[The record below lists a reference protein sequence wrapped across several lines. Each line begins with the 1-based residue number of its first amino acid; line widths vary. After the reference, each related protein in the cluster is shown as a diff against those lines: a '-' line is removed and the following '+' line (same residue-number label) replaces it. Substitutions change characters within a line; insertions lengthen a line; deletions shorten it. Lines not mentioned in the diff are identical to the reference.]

1 MILPQPPS
9 AFPNGLADNASGSR
23 MGAEIWE
30 TAGLFRVGGRP
41 GRGEIHIFSEI
52 SGNRNQGP
60 KDFRKLR
67 SGSVRAGNFSA
78 ASIGTA

>member
-9 AFPNGLADNASGSR
+9 VFPKGAADTLSGSR

-30 TAGLFRVGGRP
+30 SAGLFRIGGRP

-52 SGNRNQGP
+52 SGNRNHGP

-67 SGSVRAGNFSA
+67 SGSVRTGNFSA